1 MSDKHTKDDFWDIG
15 KLLPKRSSAR
25 LSAFRTDTPVSTYEP
40 PAEVDAA
47 ARPDSER
54 KLTNISERGVR
65 ESEDTTYTP
74 SGAGLVKRVTVKRTI
89 DKYDFYDSFRKSAL
103 LYFDY
108 NASRCDFAQFYS
120 YMPQYAHLTPSQ
132 KNYYFWWRS
141 CVRAGE
147 YIKTDYSYLY
157 LYVYEVLNLPD
168 KIPPKEGIKL
178 LCRLW
183 REYRSALPR
192 IDNYFAIWIADYC
205 LVHGLPAPMGEISD
219 FLFDCISA
227 APLKEFYLS
236 DISEVGLGGTDS
248 LLAYLSDY
256 DWRRGKH
263 AGDSLPA
270 TVSSDS
276 TYRGHMIRAMYL
288 LLSDIWERSIGG
300 EGAKRSVLV
309 RDAFPGTL
317 CTHSVKCRLEIEYI
331 SFAESDELRSAVS
344 AAVRYTENKL
354 RALLGVRA
362 RLAVKGLPDEYAVNI
377 DRYFAGFIAEEEKRR
392 KIASRPAYEKLYE
405 APSETLSLE
414 GAEKIERLS
423 WINAER
429 LVVDEDELTYVNG
442 ISHLATK
449 TVVPEV
455 GAPDITDNDTIGTL
469 GGGPSL
475 GDGAVSTLGSETDA
489 KSDAICTPAAESE
502 PSYADNTGISTL
514 SAEEIAYLRGL
525 LGLDTAAELSTP
537 RDSLAERI
545 NEVFVDIIGDVLL
558 EADDEGYRIIEDY
571 REEALDLICS
581 LP

>member
-1 MSDKHTKDDFWDIG
+1 MSDRSSKDDFWDIE
-15 KLLPKRSSAR
+15 KLLPKRSAAR
-25 LSAFRTDTPVSTYEP
+25 LSPFRTDTPVSTYERP
-40 PAEVDAA
+40 TAA
-47 ARPDSER
+47 DTASRPDTER
-54 KLTNISERGVR
+54 KLTGLGERGLR
-65 ESEDTTYTP
+65 ETEDATYTP
-74 SGAGLVKRVTVKRTI
+74 SGAGLVKRVTVKRAA
-89 DKYDFYDSFRKSAL
+89 DKYDFYDSFRKAAL

-108 NASRCDFAQFYS
+108 NAPRCDFAQFYS

-141 CVRAGE
+141 RVRAGE

-168 KIPPKEGIKL
+168 KIPPREGIRL

-192 IDNYFAIWIADYC
+192 IDNYFAIWVADYC

-219 FLFDCISA
+219 FLFDCIST
-227 APLKEFYLS
+227 APIKEFYLS
-236 DISEVGLGGTDS
+236 DIREVGLGGTDS

-263 AGDSLPA
+263 AGDTLPA
-270 TVSSDS
+270 TLSSDS
-276 TYRGHMIRAMYL
+276 TYRGHMMRAMYL
-288 LLSDIWERSIGG
+288 LLSDVWERTVGG
-300 EGAKRSVLV
+300 EGAKRSLLV

-331 SFAESDELRSAVS
+331 SFSESAELRSAIT

-362 RLAVKGLPDEYAVNI
+362 RLSVKDLPDEYAVII
-377 DRYFAGFIAEEEKRR
+377 DRYFAGFMAEEEKRR

-414 GAEKIERLS
+414 GAQRIERLS

-429 LVVDEDELTYVNG
+429 LVVDEDELTYLNG
-442 ISHLATK
+442 ISHLTEKVAA
-449 TVVPEV
+449 PEV
-455 GAPDITDNDTIGTL
+455 GAPAISDADTIGILATAP
-469 GGGPSL
+469 GCDG
-475 GDGAVSTLGSETDA
+475 GAVCALGAEVSSKTDA
-489 KSDAICTPAAESE
+489 VRASA
-502 PSYADNTGISTL
+502 ADNGSISTL
-514 SAEEIAYLRGL
+514 SAEETAYLRGL
-525 LGLDTAAELSTP
+525 LGLGAGAELTTP
-537 RDSLAERI
+537 TDSLAERI
-545 NEVFVDIIGDVLL
+545 NEVFVDIMGDVLL
-558 EADDEGYRIIEDY
+558 EAADGGYRIIEDY
-571 REEALDLICS
+571 REEALDFICS